1 MKNLLKLIPF
11 LVMAIALKACT
22 AETNDNEVLEADLE
36 SNLTSLAFDNNC
48 ANDLPKTRLINN
60 GTVAFQLQVI
70 SEDGVPEIT
79 IPNIGPGVTTSWNN
93 FNTGDMLFSVT
104 NSEPMVSDE
113 KVNIQMDSCMGYE
126 IVINSNNQITSFIPI
141 SF

>member
-1 MKNLLKLIPF
+1 MKNLLKLLPF
-11 LVMAIALKACT
+11 LVIAIALKACT
-22 AETNDNEVLEADLE
+22 AGTYDNEVLEADLE

-79 IPNIGPGVTTSWNN
+79 IPNIGPGVTTNWNN
-93 FNTGDMLFSVT
+93 FNSGDMLFSVT

-113 KVNIQMDSCMGYE
+113 KVNIQMDTCMAYE

>member
-1 MKNLLKLIPF
+1 
-11 LVMAIALKACT
+11 MAIALKACT
-22 AETNDNEVLEADLE
+22 AETNDTEVLEADLE

-60 GTVAFQLQVI
+60 GSIAFQLQVI

-113 KVNIQMDSCMGYE
+113 KVNIQMDTCMGYE